1 MKRVCSIV
9 IDESTSTQLM
19 AYCPGFGE
27 RIQKRNPAAAEFLAQ
42 AISRRREGS
51 GENLGSL
58 LLVPHSDT

>member
-1 MKRVCSIV
+1 
-9 IDESTSTQLM
+9 M

-58 LLVPHSDT
+58 LLVPPSDT